1 VTNLLKKKN
10 EKNDNLKIEEIKKE
24 KDDKNDQKDILPR
37 RRFEVKDSPNK
48 ISKEII
54 NELQLIIL
62 KDDPTEFVP
71 ANIRNILFC
80 GASRSGKSTIF
91 SILQN
96 PCFCPEKITMFAETR
111 FTNFKTFSLRD
122 KSTGKVHNF
131 VINLI
136 DTPGTF
142 EVRSTKE
149 QFEKRSNDE
158 ISDLIVECVNHEITY
173 LNLLVLVL
181 SAYKFSDTEM
191 DSIDL
196 FLKLFGE
203 TKIPILLCLTHADGL
218 GAQRMNDIANE
229 LKEHPRLSNYFNKK
243 IFKICW
249 MGCVNHVQRDYTD
262 KIVMENDYKRVAN
275 WRDIFIEEIFVSE
288 KRINLKETNIYLTK
302 KENCKKI
309 LDLIINELNHLLKIN
324 RDPMSVDDNLR
335 MINNTKK
342 YELFF

>member
-1 VTNLLKKKN
+1 
-10 EKNDNLKIEEIKKE
+10 
-24 KDDKNDQKDILPR
+24 
-37 RRFEVKDSPNK
+37 
-48 ISKEII
+48 
-54 NELQLIIL
+54 
-62 KDDPTEFVP
+62 
-71 ANIRNILFC
+71 
-80 GASRSGKSTIF
+80 
-91 SILQN
+91 
-96 PCFCPEKITMFAETR
+96 MFAETR

-302 KENCKKI
+302 KRK
-309 LDLIINELNHLLKIN
+309 L
-324 RDPMSVDDNLR
+324 
-335 MINNTKK
+335 
-342 YELFF
+342 